1 MAEAARRHF
10 TINFGPQ
17 HPAAHGVLDSYWSS
31 TAKWSSASIAE
42 GAPSIA
48 VGHPRLGPTKPG
60 NDKVSISV
68 NLFGFVVCS
77 AISAWIAGCKSG
89 YSKSGY
95 IGTAPARAPFV
106 CVTFTHG
113 DCGTEP
119 YQALD

>member
-95 IGTAPARAPFV
+95 IRMAAGARSFCLCDIHP
-106 CVTFTHG
+106 
-113 DCGTEP
+113 
-119 YQALD
+119 